1 MIRMEESELFNAK
14 FTLSNGT
21 ELHPNY
27 MNSEQRKKLK
37 LQIGDRSQ
45 VMWCSCRTDTKLY
58 YRISEDLRFYPEHN
72 GYEHSISCI
81 RFHSKDNK
89 RRSAIIR
96 SDEETATIYLQFN
109 PKNFTIPSTKT
120 EAEDEEEREEYG
132 AGAEDGAEE
141 STEISPLTSDPLD
154 ESEVLHVDKLKVDTS
169 EYKEPKFNLASFIR
183 CINHDTFT
191 ERTINSKPILSK
203 DYFTSA
209 LFGRLKDIRISGM
222 SKSIRN
228 LSLEDDGVRFIYAPF
243 VECEIK
249 NSGSNKSH
257 HIIIKGN
264 DNNTYSLFTFES
276 IFEKAKQRFNKQY
289 GIEPN
294 ENTMI
299 GGFQYYPLS
308 KNSNNHYKVIG
319 RMHLFQVSDHGLFC
333 NSVYE
338 QNAYNTIINY
348 IKSHSTEKLR
358 FYIPAED
365 ESNNGILEVPGSK
378 KKGLI
383 IFPSPKGGKEI
394 SVDRI
399 LYEPLLLNPNLDLT
413 EDILS
418 RFVNILKEY
427 VE

>member
-1 MIRMEESELFNAK
+1 MFSAK

-21 ELHPNY
+21 EIFPSY
-27 MNSEQRKKLK
+27 MNSQQRKKLK
-37 LQIGDRSQ
+37 EQIGERSQ
-45 VMWCSCRTDTKLY
+45 VMWCSCRTDKKLY

-72 GYEHSISCI
+72 GYEHAISCI

-109 PKNFTIPSTKT
+109 PKNFTIPSIK
-120 EAEDEEEREEYG
+120 AEEDEIEEERAEGSVADKEE
-132 AGAEDGAEE
+132 EKSVE
-141 STEISPLTSDPLD
+141 STEISPLTSDDPL
-154 ESEVLHVDKLKVDTS
+154 EENEVLHVDKLKIDTS
-169 EYKEPKFNLASFIR
+169 EYKEPKFNLASLIR
-183 CINHDTFT
+183 CINHDAFT
-191 ERTINSKPILSK
+191 ERTINGKPILSK

-228 LSLEDDGVRFIYAPF
+228 LSLEEDGVRFIYAPF
-243 VECEIK
+243 VKCDIK
-249 NSGSNKSH
+249 YSGYNKSH
-257 HIIIKGN
+257 HIIIKGSE
-264 DNNTYSLFTFES
+264 NNTYSLFTFES

-299 GGFQYYPLS
+299 AGFQYYPLS
-308 KNSNNHYKVIG
+308 KNNNHYKVIG
-319 RMHLFQVSDHGLFC
+319 RMHLFQVSEHGLFC

-338 QNAYNTIINY
+338 QNAYNTILNY
-348 IKSHSTEKLR
+348 IKNHNTEKIR

-365 ESNNGILEVPGSK
+365 EAVNGIVEVPGSS

-383 IFPSPKGGKEI
+383 IFPSPKGSKEI

-399 LYEPLLLNPNLDLT
+399 LYEPLLLYPNLDLT

-418 RFVNILKEY
+418 SFINNLKEHGISP
-427 VE
+427 